1 MRSATISWPH
11 AFAVCRRNAS
21 MYRRTWK
28 MNILPN
34 FFEPLF
40 YLWSIGLG
48 LGAYVSEMAGMGYV
62 QFLVPGLVC
71 VSAMNGASYEA
82 TYNVFVRLHYEKMY
96 AAMLTTPIEPEDILV
111 GELLWSLARAGI
123 YGGAFV
129 AVAAAFGFVPWPGGL
144 LVLPVIALSGLLFA
158 AIGLSFTLRIEN
170 MDLFSFYFTLFLT
183 PLFLF
188 SDIFFPIA
196 ERFTGVWLVVAEALP
211 LLHPVRLAR
220 YAFYGARDGQPSV
233 LLLGWDVLYT
243 LGLSLALLAYA
254 RRWARKRLTA

>member
-1 MRSATISWPH
+1 MSISWPH
-11 AFAVCRRNAS
+11 ALAVCRRNAT

-28 MNILPN
+28 MNLLPN

-48 LGAYVSEMAGMGYV
+48 VGAYVSEMAGMGYV
-62 QFLVPGLVC
+62 QFLVPGLIC
-71 VSAMNGASYEA
+71 ASAMNGASYEA
-82 TYNVFVRLHYEKMY
+82 TYNVYVRLHYEKMY
-96 AAMLTTPIEPEDILV
+96 AAMLTTPVEPEDILI
-111 GELLWSLARAGI
+111 GELLWALARAGI

-129 AVAAAFGFVPWPGGL
+129 AVAAPFGLVPLAGGF

-158 AIGLSFTLRIEN
+158 AIGLAFTLRIDN
-170 MDLFSFYFTLFLT
+170 MDFFSFYFTLFLT

-196 ERFTGVWLVVAEALP
+196 ERFSGVWLLLAEVLP

-220 YAFYGARDGQPSV
+220 FAFYGARKGEPSA
-233 LLLGWDVLYT
+233 LYLAWDVVYT
-243 LGLSLALLAYA
+243 LALSGALLAYA

>member
-1 MRSATISWPH
+1 MSVSWPH
-11 AFAVCRRNAS
+11 AFAVCRRNAA

-48 LGAYVSEMAGMGYV
+48 LGAYVSDMAGMGYV

-71 VSAMNGASYEA
+71 ASAMNGASYEA

-96 AAMLTTPIEPEDILV
+96 AAMLTTPIEPDDILV
-111 GELLWSLARAGI
+111 GELLWALARAGI

-129 AVAAAFGFVPWPGGL
+129 VVAAAFGLVPWPGGL
-144 LVLPVIALSGLLFA
+144 LVLPVVALSGLLFA

-170 MDLFSFYFTLFLT
+170 MDVLSFYFTLFLT

-188 SDIFFPIA
+188 SDIFFPIS
-196 ERFTGVWLVVAEALP
+196 ERFSGVWLMAAELLP

-220 YAFYGARDGQPSV
+220 YAFYGQRAGVPSA
-233 LLLGWDVLYT
+233 LQLGWDVVYT
-243 LGLSLALLAYA
+243 LAVSGALLEHA
-254 RRWARKRLTA
+254 RRWVRRRLTA

>member
-1 MRSATISWPH
+1 MSVSWPH
-11 AFAVCRRNAS
+11 ALSVCRRNAT

-28 MNILPN
+28 LNILPN
-34 FFEPLF
+34 FFEPVF

-48 LGAYVSEMAGMGYV
+48 LGAYVSDMAGMSYV

-71 VSAMNGASYEA
+71 ASAMNGASYEV
-82 TYNVFVRLHYEKMY
+82 TYNVYVRLHYEKMY

-111 GELLWSLARAGI
+111 GELLWALVRAGI

-129 AVAAAFGFVPWPGGL
+129 LVASVFGLVPWPGGL
-144 LVLPVIALSGLLFA
+144 LVLPVIAMSGLLFA

-170 MDLFSFYFTLFLT
+170 MDYFSFYFTLFLT

-188 SDIFFPIA
+188 SDIFFPIS
-196 ERFTGVWLVVAEALP
+196 ERFHGLWLVVAEALP

-220 YAFYGARDGQPSV
+220 YAFYGARGGGAS
-233 LLLGWDVLYT
+233 LARLGWDVGYT
-243 LGLSLALLAYA
+243 LLLSGVLLAYA
-254 RRWARKRLTA
+254 RRWVRRKLTA